1 MGQFGHQHV
10 EDDAMHNYTHDLSMF
25 DHLVLSIITL
35 WKVTHFHTCK
45 ITCPTITS
53 NVGGVICYMYT

>member
-1 MGQFGHQHV
+1 
-10 EDDAMHNYTHDLSMF
+10 MHNYTHDLSMF